1 MQEKWI
7 RKIDENEKMIELL
20 KEKLELYENN
30 TDTL

>member
-7 RKIDENEKMIELL
+7 RKIDEKEKMIELL
-20 KEKLELYENN
+20 KEKLELYDNN